1 MRNFWNRDVENK
13 FGGQIQYTFVR
24 VSQNGVHIFVFRLLD
39 AHLLR
44 VATIASRTTTGAAP
58 APRWVL
64 LAGTILVS
72 VVSIPYGP
80 SHINLTRNMF
90 QVSVSFLIICQPLV

>member
-13 FGGQIQYTFVR
+13 FGGQIQRTVVR
-24 VSQNGVHIFVFRLLD
+24 VSQNVVHIFVFRLLD

-44 VATIASRTTTGAAP
+44 VATIASRTTTGALL
-58 APRWVL
+58 WVL

-72 VVSIPYGP
+72 VVSIPYGH
-80 SHINLTRNMF
+80 SHNMF